1 MKKFRYNISLLM
13 LFLIAILFNSCFS
26 DLDVTPI
33 SPNVTQKFV
42 QDEVFTKVYASF
54 SHTGQEGPSGKGD
67 IDGLD
72 EGRFSLVRSLWN
84 CYELSTDEAICSW
97 GDNEVADLNKNTWT
111 PSNQA
116 VYAMY
121 ARLYF
126 VVTISNHFLEETVGK
141 TDDVTKKQRAEVRFL
156 RALAYYYLLD
166 GFGNVPFT
174 EKISIEAPTQI
185 KRKDLFYWIEK
196 ELKELEPDMYEP
208 KAGPYYRVDKAAC
221 WLLLS
226 RLYLNGEVYTSV
238 PASTGVAA
246 VAGQTFWNEAA
257 IYSHKVINSAYAL
270 SPVFKHL
277 FMGDNAGAL
286 DGSIINTAAQE
297 IIFPFPADGVK
308 TTSWGA
314 SLFLIASTH
323 KEGMENWGTT
333 EGWAGNRL
341 RPTVTRAFFPS
352 TILVSNKKDL
362 TTGIGSSYKDDRA
375 MIYGF
380 SDRTISIS
388 NPGIFTE
395 GYSANKFSNVRA
407 DGGGIIT
414 VKAIGTALAGT
425 GIYTGITGTTSG
437 IGKSAVFTVN
447 KVDETNYNVTVTTQ
461 GFGYKANDTIYVSGA
476 SVGGTTPAN
485 NLKIVV
491 LTAITT
497 HDPRYV
503 DMDYPFM
510 RKAEA
515 YLTYAEAVIRG
526 GAKVEGYEA
535 LTAINELRT
544 RAKAK
549 LLTTLT
555 PTAGVTPEQIA
566 YLGTFSPTELKTIFD
581 ERVREYFME
590 GHRRTDLI
598 RFDKFG
604 GNTGYNWEWKGNIQ
618 AGQNFPIE
626 YNLFPIPTNDMNANP
641 NLVQNP
647 GYL

>member
-1 MKKFRYNISLLM
+1 MKRIKYNIAQLALLATV
-13 LFLIAILFNSCFS
+13 LLFNSCFS

-42 QDEVFTKVYASF
+42 QDEVFAKVYASF
-54 SHTGQEGPSGKGD
+54 SHTGQEGPAGKGD

-84 CYELSTDEAICSW
+84 CNELSTDEAICSW

-111 PSNQA
+111 PANQA
-116 VYAMY
+116 TYAMY

-126 VVTISNHFLEETVGK
+126 VITISNHFLEETLNK
-141 TDDVTKKQRAEVRFL
+141 TDDATKKQRAEVRFL

-174 EKISIEAPTQI
+174 DKISTEAPKQI

-196 ELKELEPDMYEP
+196 ELKELEPDMFEP
-208 KAGPYYRVDKAAC
+208 RTGPYYRVDKAAC
-221 WLLLS
+221 WLLLA
-226 RLYLNGEVYTSV
+226 RLYLNGEVYTSG
-238 PASTGVAA
+238 T
-246 VAGQTFWNEAA
+246 TFWNEAA
-257 IYSHKVINSAYAL
+257 LYSHKVITSAYAL
-270 SPVFKHL
+270 SPTFKHL
-277 FMGDNAGAL
+277 FMGDNAGVL
-286 DGSIINTAAQE
+286 DGSSVNLASQE

-323 KEGMENWGTT
+323 KEGMDNWGTT

-352 TILVSNKKDL
+352 TILVTNKKDL
-362 TTGIGSSYKDDRA
+362 TTGIGSTYKDERA
-375 MIYGF
+375 LIYGF

-388 NPGIFTE
+388 TIGIFTE

-407 DGGGIIT
+407 DGG
-414 VKAIGTALAGT
+414 
-425 GIYTGITGTTSG
+425 
-437 IGKSAVFTVN
+437 
-447 KVDETNYNVTVTTQ
+447 
-461 GFGYKANDTIYVSGA
+461 
-476 SVGGTTPAN
+476 
-485 NLKIVV
+485 
-491 LTAITT
+491 TT

-515 YLTYAEAVIRG
+515 NLIYAEAVLRG
-526 GAKVEGYEA
+526 GAKQSGYEA
-535 LTAINELRT
+535 LTAMNELRT

-549 LLTTLT
+549 LYTTVVLND
-555 PTAGVTPEQIA
+555 I
-566 YLGTFSPTELKTIFD
+566 LN
-581 ERVREYFME
+581 ERVREFFME

-598 RFDKFG
+598 RFNKFG
-604 GNTGYNWEWKGNIQ
+604 GNTGYTWEWKGGEQ
-618 AGQNFPIE
+618 AGKNFPAE
-626 YNLFPIPTNDMNANP
+626 YNLFPLPTNDLNANP

-647 GYL
+647 GY